1 MKSNENE
8 RIDFIE
14 AKAFGCFGS
23 ISCFSRDSE
32 YCQRCPAFEACE
44 QKSYET
50 LNAIKQ
56 VVNVND
62 LFKQHEKARMA
73 QEAKRRALR
82 EEMNAVKSL
91 SSGGIQPKK
100 PTLVERATKVEKVFF
115 EPTPE
120 QQELIVK
127 LPVKAQSFALTLVK
141 SGLVTEIKEGLAK
154 NENAMK
160 GKTPVWLSLA
170 VEKLLLGGYT
180 RSELKKAFMEE
191 LNWKENTAQSHV
203 SLAFV
208 LLTCFGI
215 AKEESSK
222 LLIFK

>member
-1 MKSNENE
+1 MTLWKKLKKPLHALLSKSFQHFKSVYSAKESVLNEIKRKRKN
-8 RIDFIE
+8 RFYWS
-14 AKAFGCFGS
+14 KGFWLFWFNLM
-23 ISCFSRDSE
+23 FSRDSE

-62 LFKQHEKARMA
+62 LLKQHEKLGWR
-73 QEAKRRALR
+73 KKL
-82 EEMNAVKSL
+82 NAELYVKKWML
-91 SSGGIQPKK
+91 P
-100 PTLVERATKVEKVFF
+100 KVFLRVGSTKETDSRWTSNQGRESLF

-154 NENAMK
+154 TKMPWK
-160 GKTPVWLSLA
+160 
-170 VEKLLLGGYT
+170 EKLQLG
-180 RSELKKAFMEE
+180 S
-191 LNWKENTAQSHV
+191 
-203 SLAFV
+203 V
-208 LLTCFGI
+208 LP
-215 AKEESSK
+215 SK
-222 LLIFK
+222 SFFWVDIRAVN

>member
-14 AKAFGCFGS
+14 AKAPACFGS

-32 YCQRCPAFEACE
+32 YCKQCQAYEACGE
-44 QKSYET
+44 KSYET
-50 LNAIKQ
+50 LIAIKE

-62 LFKQHEKARMA
+62 LLREHEKARLA
-73 QEAKRRALR
+73 QEAKRRAMR
-82 EEMNAVKSL
+82 EEMNAAKDQ

-100 PTLVERATKVEKVFF
+100 PAIVERATKVEKVSF

-120 QQELIVK
+120 QEELIIK
-127 LPVKAQSFALTLVK
+127 LPVKAQSFALSLIK
-141 SGLVTEIKEGLAK
+141 SGLVSEIKEGLAK

-160 GKTPVWLSLA
+160 EKKPVWLSIA
-170 VEKLLLGGYT
+170 VGKLLGDGYT
-180 RSELKKAFMEE
+180 RSELKATFMEE

-222 LLIFK
+222 LLISK

>member
-62 LFKQHEKARMA
+62 LLKQHEKARMA

-82 EEMNAVKSL
+82 EEMNAAKSL

-141 SGLVTEIKEGLAK
+141 SGLVTEIKDGLAK

-160 GKTPVWLSLA
+160 GKNSSLA
-170 VEKLLLGGYT
+170 QSC
-180 RSELKKAFMEE
+180 RRKASFG
-191 LNWKENTAQSHV
+191 WIYAQ
-203 SLAFV
+203 
-208 LLTCFGI
+208 
-215 AKEESSK
+215 
-222 LLIFK
+222 